1 MFVGIGM
8 KWDLTEVNWL
18 FPSGMSICSR
28 WLEDRSLQITKFTAK
43 VVAGFVG
50 GGALLS
56 CSIVGSVAI
65 GKAEQW

>member
-8 KWDLTEVNWL
+8 KWDLTDEYWL

-28 WLEDRSLQITKFTAK
+28 WLVGRSRQITKFTAK

-50 GGALLS
+50 WGALLS
-56 CSIVGSVAI
+56 CSIVGSLAI